1 MALARALE
9 DYSQATRRARF
20 RLQVLGLLDRPRGL
34 IEHGLR
40 SIGGNQAEHK
50 TKCKGAGEVTAAA
63 SFVCTAE

>member
-20 RLQVLGLLDRPRGL
+20 RLQGLGLLDRPRAL

-40 SIGGNQAEHK
+40 SVAGNRAEHK
-50 TKCKGAGEVTAAA
+50 TKYKGAGGVAAA
-63 SFVCTAE
+63 GSFVCAAK